1 MNKWTG
7 NNVSLALCC
16 CGKVLI
22 GGNSVVFAAVPVQTR
37 FLESS
42 GQDLA
47 ISCTTKTVFVVHDFK
62 VLTNVAELE
71 DSISVTVRGP
81 STLTMT

>member
-7 NNVSLALCC
+7 KNVSLALCC

-47 ISCTTKTVFVVHDFK
+47 ISCTTKTKHDFK